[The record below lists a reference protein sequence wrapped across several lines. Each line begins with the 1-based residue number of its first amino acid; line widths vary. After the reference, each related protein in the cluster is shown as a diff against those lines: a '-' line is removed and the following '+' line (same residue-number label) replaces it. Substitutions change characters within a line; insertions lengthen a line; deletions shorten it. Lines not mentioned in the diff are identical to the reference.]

1 MPESDVTLAPYKC
14 YELWQLF
21 SLGTVKNLLRI
32 RFKSLMKNRILIVDA
47 LSTGSGQRSS
57 SRDSIGCGP
66 RTVAGVF
73 EQHNLECRIQRAED
87 VLTKR
92 GLLRRFDHVAI
103 SAMTMDWIATKKV
116 VRMWRQ
122 AHPGGKVILGGPIA
136 AEPIR
141 VLNDIKPDTVVIGEG
156 EATLDDLL
164 KQGFLYNE
172 APLSE
177 IPGIAFTKS
186 GTPVVT
192 MPRHLLSSREY
203 SEEYSPSIVRI
214 IDYPAYQ
221 ASKVYVEIL
230 RGCSNFRRTK
240 LPLPDGKECTDCDN
254 CYSEDANVRT
264 DCPET
269 IPPGCGFCSV
279 PGSWGSPRSR
289 STESI
294 VTEVRELVDLG
305 VHRVVLEAPG
315 FLDYMRGEE
324 PLTDPCNP
332 PANLDAI
339 RNLLGSLNAIPKV
352 KEGIV
357 HIAIENMKACLF
369 TEDVAKTLKE
379 SMISS
384 SPNIGLETGSD
395 YHMKQIGKCGNSG
408 DVIRAVNIAREFG
421 MKPFVYLIYGLPG
434 ENAETTE
441 QSIKMMREVSE
452 AGAERII
459 LYGFRAL
466 PGSAF
471 ADFPESSTKDELG
484 IALRKEAEK
493 INRQKKEQYV
503 GTVVRGIAAEPS
515 RTHHGF
521 TMVYPLEEG
530 PLMTVQG
537 GFSSGTLLSVRITEV
552 LSSGQKWFL
561 NGS

>member
-1 MPESDVTLAPYKC
+1 MTD
-14 YELWQLF
+14 
-21 SLGTVKNLLRI
+21 
-32 RFKSLMKNRILIVDA
+32 RILIVDA
-47 LSTGSGQRSS
+47 LSAGTGRRTS
-57 SRDSIGCGP
+57 SRDSVGCGP

-73 EQHNLECRIQRAED
+73 EKHDIGCRIYRVED
-87 VLTKR
+87 LLAKR
-92 GLLRRFDHVAI
+92 GPLRKFEHMAV
-103 SAMTMDWIATKKV
+103 SAMTMDWVAIQKLV
-116 VRMWRQ
+116 QMWRQ
-122 AHPGGKVILGGPIA
+122 VKPKGKVMIGGPIS
-136 AEPIR
+136 AEPER
-141 VLNDIKPDTVVIGEG
+141 VLREIKPDVVVIGEG
-156 EATLDDLL
+156 EVTLTDLL
-164 KQGFLYNE
+164 QHGLLNDG
-172 APLSE
+172 AQLSE
-177 IPGIAFTKS
+177 VPGIAFMES
-186 GTPVVT
+186 DDPVVT
-192 MPRHLLSSREY
+192 STRPYLSSTEL
-203 SEEYSPSIVRI
+203 SEKFAPSTVRI
-214 IDYPAYQ
+214 VDYPAYQ

-240 LPLPDGKECTDCDN
+240 LPLPDGTACTECSNCD
-254 CYSEDANVRT
+254 SEDAEVRL
-264 DCPET
+264 DCPES

-279 PGSWGSPRSR
+279 PGTWGPPRSR
-289 STESI
+289 TTESI
-294 VTEVRELVDLG
+294 VWEVRDLVDLG
-305 VHRVVLEAPG
+305 VHRIVLEAPG

-324 PLTDPCNP
+324 PLTNPCYP

-339 RNLLGSLNAIPKV
+339 RNLIDSLNSIPQV
-352 KEGIV
+352 VEGKV

-395 YHMKQIGKCGNSG
+395 YHMKQIGKCGNSS
-408 DVIRAVNIAREFG
+408 DVVRAVNIAQRFG

-434 ENAETTE
+434 EDEETIK
-441 QSIKMMREVSE
+441 QSIKMMREVSA

-471 ADFPESSTKDELG
+471 ADFPESSVRDDFG
-484 IALRKEAEK
+484 IRLRKEAEQ

-503 GTVVRGIAAEPS
+503 GTIVRGIAAEPS

-537 GFSSGTLLSVRITEV
+537 GFSSGTFLSVRVTDV
-552 LSSGQKWFL
+552 LSSGLVAGEVVEEPLWM
-561 NGS
+561 

>member
-1 MPESDVTLAPYKC
+1 
-14 YELWQLF
+14 
-21 SLGTVKNLLRI
+21 
-32 RFKSLMKNRILIVDA
+32 MKNRILIVDA
-47 LSTGSGQRSS
+47 LSAGSGQRSS

-66 RTVAGVF
+66 RAVAGVF
-73 EQHNLECRIQRAED
+73 EKHDIESRIHRIED
-87 VLTKR
+87 VLSRK
-92 GLLRRFDHVAI
+92 GILRRFDHIAI
-103 SAMTMDWIATKKV
+103 SAMTMDWVATQKM

-122 AHPGGKVILGGPIA
+122 GKPGGRVILGGPIA
-136 AEPIR
+136 AEPTR
-141 VLNDIKPDTVVIGEG
+141 ALEDIKPDVVVIGEG
-156 EATLDDLL
+156 EATLNDLL
-164 KQGFLYNE
+164 QTGFLKGDS
-172 APLSE
+172 PLLE

-186 GTPVVT
+186 GKHVVT
-192 MPRHLLSSREY
+192 TPRQLLSSHDI
-203 SEEYSPSIVRI
+203 SEEYHPSTIRIV
-214 IDYPAYQ
+214 DYPAYQ

-230 RGCSNFRRTK
+230 RGCSNFRRTD
-240 LPLPDGKECTDCDN
+240 LALPDGRECTECDN
-254 CYSEDANVRT
+254 CDSEDASVRE
-264 DCPET
+264 DCPES

-279 PGSWGSPRSR
+279 PGTWGPPRCR
-289 STESI
+289 SIDSI
-294 VTEVRELVDLG
+294 VSEVRELVDLG

-315 FLDYMRGEE
+315 FLDYMRGDE
-324 PLTDPCNP
+324 PMTDPCNP

-339 RNLLGSLNAIPKV
+339 RGLLGGLNSIPQV
-352 KEGIV
+352 KEGTV

-369 TEDVAKTLKE
+369 TEDVANVLVE
-379 SMISS
+379 SMLSS

-395 YHMKQIGKCGNSG
+395 YHMKQIGKCGESG
-408 DVIRAVNIAREFG
+408 DVLRAVNVAKKFG

-441 QSIKMMREVSE
+441 QSVKMMHQVSE

-471 ADFPESSTKDELG
+471 ADFPESSTKDEFG
-484 IALRKEAEK
+484 IRLRKEAEK

-521 TMVYPLEEG
+521 TMVYPFEEG

-537 GFSSGTLLSVRITEV
+537 GFTSGTLVSVKVTEA
-552 LSSGQKWFL
+552 LSSGLVAGEVVQES
-561 NGS
+561 NV

>member
-1 MPESDVTLAPYKC
+1 MTA
-14 YELWQLF
+14 
-21 SLGTVKNLLRI
+21 
-32 RFKSLMKNRILIVDA
+32 RILIVDA
-47 LSTGSGQRSS
+47 LSAGTGQRRS

-73 EQHNLECRIQRAED
+73 EKHSLDSRIHRVED
-87 VLTKR
+87 LLAKR
-92 GLLRRFDHVAI
+92 GLLRKFDHLAV
-103 SAMTMDWIATKKV
+103 SAMTMDWVATQKLV
-116 VRMWRQ
+116 QIWRQ
-122 AHPGGKVILGGPIA
+122 TKPKGKVIIGGPITS
-136 AEPIR
+136 EPERILREIR
-141 VLNDIKPDTVVIGEG
+141 PDVVVMGEG

-164 KQGFLYNE
+164 KQGFLSGS
-172 APLSE
+172 APLSD
-177 IPGIAFTKS
+177 ILGIAFTDS
-186 GTPVVT
+186 GTDVVT
-192 MPRHLLSSREY
+192 GPRPLLSSVVF
-203 SEEYSPSIVRI
+203 SEKYTPSTVRI
-214 IDYPAYQ
+214 VDYPVYQ

-230 RGCSNFRRTK
+230 RGCSNFRRTN
-240 LPLPDGKECTDCDN
+240 LSLPDGRECTDCSN
-254 CYSEDANVRT
+254 CNSEDASLRM

-279 PGSWGSPRSR
+279 PGTWGPPRSR

-294 VTEVRELVDLG
+294 IKEVRELVNLD
-305 VHRVVLEAPG
+305 VHRIVLEAPG
-315 FLDYMRGEE
+315 FLDYMRGSE
-324 PLTDPCNP
+324 PLTDPCSP
-332 PANLDAI
+332 PANLRAI
-339 RNLLGSLNAIPKV
+339 RLLLDGLNSIPQV
-352 KEGIV
+352 QEGRV

-395 YHMKQIGKCGNSG
+395 YHMKQIGKCGSSG
-408 DVIRAVNIAREFG
+408 DVIRAVKIAREYG
-421 MKPFVYLIYGLPG
+421 MRPFVYLIYDLPG
-434 ENAETTE
+434 EDDETTKE
-441 QSIKMMREVSE
+441 SIRMMRQVSE

-471 ADFPESSTKDELG
+471 AEFPESSTRSEYG
-484 IALRKEAEK
+484 IRLRKEAEQ

-503 GTVVRGIAAEPS
+503 GNIVRGIAAEPS

-537 GFSSGTLLSVRITEV
+537 GFSPGTFLFVRVTQV
-552 LSSGQKWFL
+552 LSSGL
-561 NGS
+561 IAGEILHDIE

>member
-1 MPESDVTLAPYKC
+1 
-14 YELWQLF
+14 
-21 SLGTVKNLLRI
+21 
-32 RFKSLMKNRILIVDA
+32 MKNRILIVDA
-47 LSTGSGQRSS
+47 LSAGSGQRSS

-66 RTVAGVF
+66 RAVAGIL
-73 EQHNLECRIQRAED
+73 ERHNLECRIHRAEE

-92 GLLRRFDHVAI
+92 GVLRRFDHLTV
-103 SAMTMDWIATKKV
+103 SAMTMDWAATQKV
-116 VRMWRQ
+116 VRTWRQ
-122 AHPGGKVILGGPIA
+122 AKPKGKVIIGGPIA

-141 VLNDIKPDTVVIGEG
+141 ILNDIKPDIVVIGEG
-156 EATLDDLL
+156 EATLDELL
-164 KQGFLYNE
+164 SEGFLNSE
-172 APLSE
+172 APLSD
-177 IPGIAFTKS
+177 ISGMAFTKS
-186 GTPVVT
+186 GRPIVIEPRRLLTPE
-192 MPRHLLSSREY
+192 EY
-203 SEEYSPSIVRI
+203 SEKYSPSTVRI
-214 IDYPAYQ
+214 VDYPAYQ

-230 RGCSNFRRTK
+230 RGCSNFRRTN
-240 LPLPDGKECTDCDN
+240 LPLPDGRECTDCEN
-254 CYSEDANVRT
+254 CDSENHSVRM

-279 PGSWGSPRSR
+279 PGTWGPPRSR

-294 VTEVRELVDLG
+294 IREVRELVDLG

-324 PLTDPCNP
+324 PLTDPCSP

-339 RNLLGSLNAIPKV
+339 RNLLDSLNSISQV
-352 KEGIV
+352 KDGSV

-369 TEDVAKTLKE
+369 TEEVAKTLVE
-379 SMISS
+379 TMISS

-395 YHMKQIGKCGNSG
+395 YHIQQIGKCGSAG
-408 DVIRAVNIAREFG
+408 DVLRAVKIAREFG
-421 MKPFVYLIYGLPG
+421 MKPFVYLIYGLPR
-434 ENAETTE
+434 EDEKTTE
-441 QSIKMMREVSE
+441 QSIKMMREASE

-471 ADFPESSTKDELG
+471 ADFPESSTKDEHG
-484 IALRKEAEK
+484 IKLRKEAER

-537 GFSSGTLLSVRITEV
+537 GFSSGTFLSVRVTEV
-552 LSSGQKWFL
+552 LSSGL
-561 NGS
+561 VAGEVLDDLS

>member
-1 MPESDVTLAPYKC
+1 
-14 YELWQLF
+14 
-21 SLGTVKNLLRI
+21 
-32 RFKSLMKNRILIVDA
+32 MKNRILIVDA
-47 LSTGSGQRSS
+47 LSAGSGQRSS

-66 RTVAGVF
+66 RTIAGVF
-73 EQHNLECRIQRAED
+73 EKHNLDCRIHRVED
-87 VLTKR
+87 VLAKR
-92 GLLRRFDHVAI
+92 GLVRRFDHMAI
-103 SAMTMDWIATKKV
+103 SAMTMDWVATQKM

-122 AHPGGKVILGGPIA
+122 SRPKSKVIIGGPIA
-136 AEPIR
+136 AEPTR
-141 VLNDIKPDTVVIGEG
+141 VLEDIKPDIVVIGEG

-164 KQGFLYNE
+164 RKGLLNSD
-172 APLSE
+172 APLSDV
-177 IPGIAFTKS
+177 PGTAFIKS
-186 GTPVVT
+186 GKPFVT
-192 MPRHLLSSREY
+192 ESRQSLSSREF
-203 SEEYSPSIVRI
+203 SEDYSPSTVRI
-214 IDYPAYQ
+214 VDYPAYQ

-230 RGCSNFRRTK
+230 RGCSNFRRTV
-240 LPLPDGKECTDCDN
+240 LPLPDGRECTDCDN
-254 CYSEDANVRT
+254 CYSEDANERM

-279 PGSWGSPRSR
+279 PGTWGPPRSR

-294 VTEVRELVDLG
+294 VKEVRELVDLG

-315 FLDYMRGEE
+315 FLDYMRSEE

-339 RNLLGSLNAIPKV
+339 KELLAQLNSIHQVEDGS
-352 KEGIV
+352 V

-369 TEDVAKTLKE
+369 TEEVAKVLTE

-395 YHMKQIGKCGNSG
+395 YHMQQIGKCGNSG
-408 DVIRAVNIAREFG
+408 DVLRAVNVAKEFG

-434 ENAETTE
+434 ENEETTE
-441 QSIKMMREVSE
+441 QSVKLMREASE

-471 ADFPESSTKDELG
+471 ADFPESSTKDKHG
-484 IALRKEAEK
+484 IRLRKEAEK
-493 INRQKKEQYV
+493 INLKKKERYV
-503 GTVVRGIAAEPS
+503 GTIVRGIAAEPS

-537 GFSSGTLLSVRITEV
+537 GYSSGTLLFVRIKDV
-552 LSSGQKWFL
+552 LSSGL
-561 NGS
+561 VAGEVVEDPHG

>member
-1 MPESDVTLAPYKC
+1 
-14 YELWQLF
+14 
-21 SLGTVKNLLRI
+21 
-32 RFKSLMKNRILIVDA
+32 
-47 LSTGSGQRSS
+47 
-57 SRDSIGCGP
+57 
-66 RTVAGVF
+66 
-73 EQHNLECRIQRAED
+73 
-87 VLTKR
+87 
-92 GLLRRFDHVAI
+92 
-103 SAMTMDWIATKKV
+103 
-116 VRMWRQ
+116 
-122 AHPGGKVILGGPIA
+122 
-136 AEPIR
+136 
-141 VLNDIKPDTVVIGEG
+141 VIGEG
-156 EATLDDLL
+156 ESTLDELL
-164 KQGFLYNE
+164 KRGFLIGFT
-172 APLSE
+172 ALSD
-177 IPGIAFTKS
+177 IAGVAFTES
-186 GTPVVT
+186 NRHIVT
-192 MPRHLLSSREY
+192 QPRSLLTSVEF
-203 SEEYSPSIVRI
+203 SEEYTPSTVRI
-214 IDYPAYQ
+214 VDYPAYQ

-230 RGCSNFRRTK
+230 RGCSNFRRTN
-240 LPLPDGKECTDCDN
+240 LTLPDGRECTVCSNCD
-254 CYSEDANVRT
+254 SEDANIRM

-279 PGSWGSPRSR
+279 PGTWGPPRSR

-294 VTEVRELVDLG
+294 IREVRELVDLD

-339 RNLLGSLNAIPKV
+339 RRLLDGLNSISQV
-352 KEGIV
+352 QEGEV

-369 TEDVAKTLKE
+369 TEDVARTLKE

-395 YHMKQIGKCGNSG
+395 YHMKQIGKCGSSG
-408 DVIRAVNIAREFG
+408 DIIRAVKIAKEFG

-434 ENAETTE
+434 EDSETTE
-441 QSIKMMREVSE
+441 QSIKMMRESSE

-471 ADFPESSTKDELG
+471 ADFPESSTKDEHG
-484 IALRKEAEK
+484 IQLRKEAER
-493 INRQKKEQYV
+493 INLQKKEQYV

-537 GFSSGTLLSVRITEV
+537 GFSSGTFLSVRVTDV
-552 LSSGQKWFL
+552 LSSGLVAGEVVEGPF
-561 NGS
+561 